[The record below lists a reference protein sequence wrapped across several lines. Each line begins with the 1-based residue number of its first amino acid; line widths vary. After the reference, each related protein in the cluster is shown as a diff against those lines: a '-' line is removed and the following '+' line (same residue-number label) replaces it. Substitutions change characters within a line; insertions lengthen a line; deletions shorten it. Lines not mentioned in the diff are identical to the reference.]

1 MHPGGLRFPYC
12 MCIICGRD
20 GIASRLNED
29 GSRFNEYGSRL
40 KEDSRLKE
48 GSIPS
53 QEV

>member
-20 GIASRLNED
+20 GIASRLKED

-40 KEDSRLKE
+40 KEDTRLKE
-48 GSIPS
+48 DSIPS

>member
-29 GSRFNEYGSRL
+29 GSRL
-40 KEDSRLKE
+40 KEDARFKE